1 MWYVIRLMMQ
11 VIKVHSTEGEWKNW
25 FESEQQRNAVL
36 KSSIVAAEFLYS
48 MEIQ

>member
-1 MWYVIRLMMQ
+1 MQ